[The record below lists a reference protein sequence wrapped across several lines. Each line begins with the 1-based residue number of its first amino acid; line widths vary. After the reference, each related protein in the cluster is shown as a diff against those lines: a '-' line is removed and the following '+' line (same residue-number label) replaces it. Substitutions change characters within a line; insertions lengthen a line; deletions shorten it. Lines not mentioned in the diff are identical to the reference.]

1 MATFKR
7 YNLSDTQIRQLANV
21 FFIEQGNVT
30 GVKACASHA
39 CNYLEKW
46 QSKKYTNPY
55 DCVLYS
61 GWWSNEAS
69 VRERMNKNG
78 ASQAMID
85 GVRDVIC
92 NGNRTLP
99 SYVDEYDWL
108 QDIAYI
114 INDGVKHTMS
124 SEPSYVLNRRNYI
137 KDKTIVLNKFIGAIE
152 YRFYCFPD
160 GVNGINDP
168 FGYISKPANSSEVIE
183 VNEAHS
189 GTATASGNSV
199 SVKKEK
205 AASFMENVSKDDTH
219 GYDQAYRWG
228 ERGDFDCSSLMIN
241 AWEYAGVP
249 VKKNGATYTGNMY
262 AVFTSL
268 GFKDVTKEVNLV
280 TGAGMERS
288 DVLLN
293 HVHHTAMYLGNGKEV
308 EASVN
313 EIGTATGGTPGDQT
327 GKEILIRDYRNF
339 PWDAVL
345 RYVGEESGSVSLS
358 DTLKDSIPNYEKNQ
372 NKAEIKLSEVEYGSC
387 NASTLALQKFLNI
400 YGYVGRN
407 GKELE
412 EDGEFGANTLFALK
426 EYQEA
431 AGLNVDGV
439 CGRNTWNKLREGL
452 KT

>member
-61 GWWSNEAS
+61 GWWGKEGS
-69 VRERMNKNG
+69 VRDRMAKNS

-99 SYVDEYDWL
+99 SYIDEYDW
-108 QDIAYI
+108 
-114 INDGVKHTMS
+114 INDIVSAKNYGTEITNKQDRSQYKSGVTVVK
-124 SEPSYVLNRRNYI
+124 NRYGS
-137 KDKTIVLNKFIGAIE
+137 TWT
-152 YRFYCFPD
+152 FYCFPD

-168 FGYISKPANSSEVIE
+168 FGYIWKPANSSEVIE

-205 AASFMENVSKDDTH
+205 AASFMESIAKDDAH

-228 ERGDFDCSSLMIN
+228 EKGDFDCSSLMIN

-313 EIGTATGGTPGDQT
+313 ERGTATGGTPGDQT

-345 RYVGEESGSVSLS
+345 RYVGEESGNVSLS
-358 DTLKDSIPNYEKNQ
+358 DTLKDSIPNYEKIQ

-387 NASTLALQKFLNI
+387 NASVLALQKFLNL

-439 CGRNTWNKLREGL
+439 CGRNTWNKLKEGL

>member
-1 MATFKR
+1 MATFKC
-7 YNLSDTQIRQLANV
+7 YNLSDTKIRQLANV
-21 FFIEQGNVT
+21 FYIEQGNVT

-108 QDIAYI
+108 HDIAYI
-114 INDGVKHTMS
+114 INDGVKHTS
-124 SEPSYVLNRRNYI
+124 AAEPSYVLNRRNYV
-137 KDKTIVLNKFIGAIE
+137 KGKTIILNKFKGAIE

-160 GVNGINDP
+160 GPGGINDP
-168 FGYISKPANSSEVIE
+168 FGYISKPASSSEVIE

-199 SVKKEK
+199 SVIKEK
-205 AASFMENVSKDDTH
+205 AASFMEGIALDDSH

-228 ERGDFDCSSLMIN
+228 ERGDFDCSSLLIN

-262 AVFTSL
+262 PVFTHL
-268 GFKDVTKEVNLV
+268 GFKDVTKQVNLV
-280 TGAGMERS
+280 TGEGMERA

-293 HVHHTAMYLGNGKEV
+293 HVHHTAMYCGNGKEV

-313 EIGTATGGTPGDQT
+313 EKGTATGGAPGDQT
-327 GKEILIRDYRNF
+327 GKEILIRNYRNF

-345 RYVGEESGSVSLS
+345 RYVGTSASNS
-358 DTLKDSIPNYEKNQ
+358 EKEIQ
-372 NKAEIKLSEVEYGSC
+372 NEAKMTSAKLSEVEYGDVS
-387 NASTLALQKFLNI
+387 NATSVLQAMLNL
-400 YGYVGRN
+400 YGYKGSNCKALTV
-407 GKELE
+407 
-412 EDGEFGANTLFALK
+412 DGEFGANTCYAVK
-426 EYQEA
+426 EFQKA
-431 AGLNVDGV
+431 SGLTIDGV
-439 CGRNTWNKLREGL
+439 CGEKTWNKLKEGL
-452 KT
+452 TVHN

>member
-7 YNLSDTQIRQLANV
+7 YNLSDSQIRQLANV
-21 FFIEQGNVT
+21 FYLEQGNVT

-61 GWWSNEAS
+61 GWWGKESS

-85 GVRDVIC
+85 DTRDVIC
-92 NGNRTLP
+92 NANRTLP
-99 SYVDEYDWL
+99 SYIDEYDW
-108 QDIAYI
+108 
-114 INDGVKHTMS
+114 INDIISAKNYGTEITNKQDRSQYKSGVTVVK
-124 SEPSYVLNRRNYI
+124 NRYGS
-137 KDKTIVLNKFIGAIE
+137 TWT
-152 YRFYCFPD
+152 FYCFPD

-168 FGYISKPANSSEVIE
+168 FGYISKPANPSEVIE

-205 AASFMENVSKDDTH
+205 AISFMENIAKDDAH
-219 GYDQAYRWG
+219 GYSQEHREGPDY
-228 ERGDFDCSSLMIN
+228 DCSSLVIN

-249 VKKNGATYTGNMY
+249 VKKNGATYTEDMY
-262 AVFTSL
+262 EAFVSL

-280 TGAGMERS
+280 TGAGLERS

-293 HVHHTAMYLGNGKEV
+293 HKKHTAMYCGNGMEV

-313 EIGTATGGTPGDQT
+313 ERGTATGGIPGDQT
-327 GKEILIRDYRNF
+327 GKEILIRSYRNF

-345 RYVGEESGSVSLS
+345 RYVGESENVSLS
-358 DTLKDSIPNYEKNQ
+358 DTLASFVISNSENQ
-372 NKAEIKLSEVEYGSC
+372 NKVEIKLCEVEYGSY
-387 NASTLALQKFLNI
+387 NASVLALQKFLNI

-407 GKELE
+407 NKELE

-426 EYQEA
+426 EFQEA
-431 AGLNVDGV
+431 AKLKVDGV
-439 CGRNTWNKLREGL
+439 CGSITWNKLKEGL
-452 KT
+452 KI